1 MKLVNRVNRCTGAV
15 NGHMIVIFLL
25 LRILLVQDYCIVPMH
40 AGADATVQ
48 YSIWVCLV
56 SCKQNQTNTV
66 SKRIFMKLTQK

>member
-56 SCKQNQTNTV
+56 SWPD
-66 SKRIFMKLTQK
+66 MYM

>member
-48 YSIWVCLV
+48 YMGMSGFLARYVNKT
-56 SCKQNQTNTV
+56 KQIQ
-66 SKRIFMKLTQK
+66 